1 VTENAQGRPDE
12 QSTPATGGTG
22 EDKESGQG
30 DAESARPTEDADG
43 ALRKDDAATRG
54 R

>member
-1 VTENAQGRPDE
+1 MNEHDDERSPAGETDDDQTEQG
-12 QSTPATGGTG
+12 QSQG
-22 EDKESGQG
+22 E
-30 DAESARPTEDADG
+30 AESARLTEDADG